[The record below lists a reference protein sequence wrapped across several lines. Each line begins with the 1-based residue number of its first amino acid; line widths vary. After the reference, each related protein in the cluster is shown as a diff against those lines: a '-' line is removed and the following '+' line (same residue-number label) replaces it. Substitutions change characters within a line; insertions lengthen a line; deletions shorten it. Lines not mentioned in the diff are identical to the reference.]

1 MNKEQ
6 YIREIVEMLN
16 KTKDTKLVDFIYKL
30 LKKTA

>member
-16 KTKDTKLVDFIYKL
+16 KTNDTKLVDFIYKL